1 MPLLRSGEMTEPF
14 HVRRATADDSRRVFD
29 VFIASARD
37 LTARKN
43 VPWEVEP
50 ESQWAKMRYLFD
62 HLAAHSAEWW
72 LAEDPTDG
80 EVIGYAR
87 SVERGGLF
95 ELAEFFV
102 HPERQSA
109 GVGAALL
116 DRAFPPGRGEVRAII
131 ATTDLRAQAR
141 YYRSGCA
148 ARFPIAGMLGAPRRI
163 EADPGVEVVR
173 VEPDGPEIE
182 EIRRIEVDVL
192 GFERGDELRWL
203 AALREGYLYRRGG
216 EPIGFAFVGSHG
228 SGPIAALDAT
238 DQAAILS
245 HVESRASELGV
256 DELGLELPMVN
267 EVAIR
272 HLLDR
277 GFRFDPFY
285 TFLMSNRPFGRFDR
299 YLGFSPPF
307 VL

>member
-1 MPLLRSGEMTEPF
+1 MTEPF
-14 HVRRATADDSRRVFD
+14 EIRRATAEDSRRAFD
-29 VFIASARD
+29 VFLASARD
-37 LTARKN
+37 LTARQN
-43 VPWEVEP
+43 VPWEPEP

-62 HLAAHSAEWW
+62 HLAVHAAEWW
-72 LAEDPTDG
+72 IAEDSTTG
-80 EVIGYAR
+80 ETLGYAR

-116 DRAFPPGRGEVRAII
+116 DRAFPIGRGEVRAII

-148 ARFPIAGMLGAPRRI
+148 ARFPIAGMLGAPRES
-163 EADPGVEVVR
+163 EADPGVEAIPLAPGSPDVETVR
-173 VEPDGPEIE
+173 VIE
-182 EIRRIEVDVL
+182 REVL
-192 GFERGDELRWL
+192 GFDRGDELDWL
-203 AALREGYLYRRGG
+203 VGLREGFLYARSGR
-216 EPIGFAFVGSHG
+216 PVGFSFVSQAG
-228 SGPIAALDAT
+228 SGPIAALDPA
-238 DQAAILS
+238 DQPAILA
-245 HVESRASELGV
+245 HVESRAAALGV
-256 DELGLELPMVN
+256 DEVSLELPMVN
-267 EVAIR
+267 EVAVR

-285 TFLMSNRPFGRFDR
+285 TFLMSSRPFGRFDR
-299 YLGFSPPF
+299 YIGFSPPF